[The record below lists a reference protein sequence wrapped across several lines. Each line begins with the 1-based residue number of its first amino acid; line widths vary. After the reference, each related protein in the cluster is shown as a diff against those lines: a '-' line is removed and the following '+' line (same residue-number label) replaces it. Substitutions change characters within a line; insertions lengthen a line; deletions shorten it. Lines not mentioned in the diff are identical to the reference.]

1 MSSAFIS
8 AGVTSNLTELDETIG
23 ELTAEKDLGL
33 VGGAQDLQ
41 DQAEDMASDREEFKK
56 KEILKK
62 CFGFMKKRLDF
73 YLSQGIDISYIAMTD
88 PFIIKSNE
96 VDDILDYVDV
106 EDSLCS

>member
-1 MSSAFIS
+1 MLIC
-8 AGVTSNLTELDETIG
+8 E
-23 ELTAEKDLGL
+23 EK
-33 VGGAQDLQ
+33 V
-41 DQAEDMASDREEFKK
+41 EE
-56 KEILKK
+56 IP
-62 CFGFMKKRLDF
+62 FMKKRLDF